1 MVQQLEVAAVPLA
14 TDRAFVLDAMMKT
27 ANLDDLIL
35 PTIDH
40 GEQETAEK
48 IGMDYLIPPTIDY

>member
-1 MVQQLEVAAVPLA
+1 MAVVPLA
-14 TDRAFVLDAMMKT
+14 TDKAFVLDEMMKT

-40 GEQETAEK
+40 REQETAEK
-48 IGMDYLIPPTIDY
+48 VGMDCLIPPTIDS